1 MSGIDVV
8 RHGQVGEIRMN
19 RPHVHNAMG
28 LAFPDDLGAALAEL
42 EEDASV
48 RVVLVTG
55 EGPSF
60 SSGLD
65 LDDLAGGRIDLPW
78 FRANEFLFR
87 RLEAL
92 DKPVIAG
99 IAGWCLGGGLQI
111 AIACDVRIATDD
123 ARFGLPAAKEAFLP
137 GMGTWRLPRLVGMG
151 WARHLILSGEAID
164 AGEALRMGLVHKVVP
179 RPQLHDELLD
189 WAKRYGEVP
198 AGSVK
203 WAKQL
208 CNQAYDLP
216 FEGFVDELSDAMSVV
231 ISTDEHLALRR
242 AWAARRREA
251 GEGEASHGE
260 EPT

>member
-1 MSGIDVV
+1 MGGIEVL
-8 RHGQVGEIRMN
+8 RHGSVGEIRMN

-28 LAFPDDLGAALAEL
+28 LAFPDELGAAIAGL
-42 EEDASV
+42 EEDPSV

-65 LDDLAGGRIDLPW
+65 LDDLAAGVIDVPW

-87 RLEAL
+87 RLEAMG
-92 DKPVIAG
+92 KPVIAG

-111 AIACDVRIATDD
+111 AIACDVRIAADD

-151 WARHLILSGEAID
+151 WARHLILSGEPID
-164 AGEALRMGLVHKVVP
+164 AAEALRIGLVHRVVP
-179 RPQLHDELLD
+179 RSRLNEELLD

-198 AGSVK
+198 ADSVK

-208 CNQAYDLP
+208 CNQSYDQP
-216 FEGFVDELSDAMSVV
+216 FEGFLDELSDAMSVV
-231 ISTDEHLALRR
+231 ISTEEHLALRQ
-242 AWAARRREA
+242 AWAAR
-251 GEGEASHGE
+251 HGE
-260 EPT
+260 EQQ

>member
-1 MSGIDVV
+1 VTNGIQVN
-8 RHGQVGEIRMN
+8 RHGPVGEIRMN

-28 LAFPDDLGAALAEL
+28 LAFPDELGAAIADL
-42 EEDASV
+42 EADASV

-65 LDDLAGGRIDLPW
+65 LDDLAAGVIDISW

-87 RLEAL
+87 RLEAM

-99 IAGWCLGGGLQI
+99 VAGWCLGGGLQI
-111 AIACDVRIATDD
+111 AIACDVRIAADD

-164 AGEALRMGLVHKVVP
+164 ADEALRIGLVQRVVP
-179 RPQLHDELLD
+179 RPQLNEELLD

-198 AGSVK
+198 PGSVK

-216 FEGFVDELSDAMSVV
+216 FEGFVDELSDAMSAV
-231 ISTDEHLALRR
+231 IGTEEHLALRR
-242 AWAARRREA
+242 AWAAR
-251 GEGEASHGE
+251 HGE
-260 EPT
+260 EDGGEERQ

>member
-1 MSGIDVV
+1 VTNGIQVN
-8 RHGQVGEIRMN
+8 RHGPVGEIRMN
-19 RPHVHNAMG
+19 RAHVHNAMG
-28 LAFPDDLGAALAEL
+28 LAFPDELGAAIADL

-65 LDDLAGGRIDLPW
+65 LDDLAAGVIDISW

-87 RLEAL
+87 RLEAM

-99 IAGWCLGGGLQI
+99 VAGWCLGGGLQI
-111 AIACDVRIATDD
+111 AIACDVRIAADD

-164 AGEALRMGLVHKVVP
+164 ADEALRIGLVQRVVP
-179 RPQLHDELLD
+179 RPQLNEELLD

-216 FEGFVDELSDAMSVV
+216 FEGFVDELSDAMSAV
-231 ISTDEHLALRR
+231 IGTEEHLALRR
-242 AWAARRREA
+242 AWAAR
-251 GEGEASHGE
+251 HGE
-260 EPT
+260 EERQ

>member
-1 MSGIDVV
+1 MGGIDVL
-8 RHGQVGEIRMN
+8 RSGSVGEIRMN

-28 LAFPDDLGAALAEL
+28 LAFPDELGAAIAEM
-42 EEDASV
+42 EGDPSV
-48 RVVLVTG
+48 RVVLLTG

-65 LDDLAGGRIDLPW
+65 LDDLAAGVIEIGW

-92 DKPVIAG
+92 GKPVIAG
-99 IAGWCLGGGLQI
+99 VAGWCLGGGLQI
-111 AIACDVRIATDD
+111 AIACDVRIAADD

-164 AGEALRMGLVHKVVP
+164 ATEALRIGLVHKVVP
-179 RPQLHDELLD
+179 QARLAEELAD
-189 WAKRYGEVP
+189 WAKRYAEVP
-198 AGSVK
+198 AASLSF
-203 WAKQL
+203 AKQL

-216 FEGFVDELSDAMSVV
+216 FEGFVDELSDAMSAV
-231 ISTDEHLALRR
+231 IGTEEHLALRR
-242 AWAARRREA
+242 AWAAR
-251 GEGEASHGE
+251 HGE
-260 EPT
+260 ERP